1 MRSCGNGTH
10 HSNDGSRATSKVPA
24 EIARRAQRT
33 GTPVLALAGS
43 LRAGSGSVRD
53 IGIVISPPPAPMR
66 MEDVVANAAPLLRG
80 ATERALRPIVLDAAI
95 ASR

>member
-1 MRSCGNGTH
+1 
-10 HSNDGSRATSKVPA
+10 
-24 EIARRAQRT
+24 
-33 GTPVLALAGS
+33 
-43 LRAGSGSVRD
+43 
-53 IGIVISPPPAPMR
+53 